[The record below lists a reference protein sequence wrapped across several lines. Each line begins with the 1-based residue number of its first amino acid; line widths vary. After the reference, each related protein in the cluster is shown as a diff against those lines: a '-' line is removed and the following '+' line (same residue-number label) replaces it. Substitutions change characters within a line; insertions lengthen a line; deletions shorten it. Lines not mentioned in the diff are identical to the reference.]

1 MLAPHIERADFS
13 STQDNDC
20 CHGCDVKRAELEA
33 RLKALGW
40 APTGQAS
47 GRNHT
52 VWTRKG
58 RKLVVPAYDL
68 IFDSNANAILADAEG

>member
-1 MLAPHIERADFS
+1 M
-13 STQDNDC
+13 
-20 CHGCDVKRAELEA
+20 KRVELEA

-40 APTGQAS
+40 TTTGQAS

-58 RKLVVPAYDL
+58 RKLFVPTYDL
-68 IFDSNANAILADAEG
+68 VFDSNANAILADAEE